1 MHGNFPVHALFKNL
15 LKMRQFKIE
24 IINSEKSLYT
34 KQEILGMMEE
44 IEESNTQKLES
55 KDVIVNRDE
64 YTVEYKG
71 VKRRLPR
78 KVTELISYFICNEGK
93 SITRDKILND
103 IWGSDVIVGDRTVDV
118 HVRLIRKNLFDKCI
132 TTVKGVGYK
141 W

>member
-1 MHGNFPVHALFKNL
+1 MHGNFPVHALFKNP

-44 IEESNTQKLES
+44 IEESNRQKLES
-55 KDVIVNRDE
+55 KDVIVNKDE

-71 VKRRLPR
+71 VKKTLPR
-78 KVTELISYFICNEGK
+78 KVTELICYFISNEGK
-93 SITRDKILND
+93 FIPRSKILND
-103 IWGSDVIVGDRTVDV
+103 VWGSDLIVGDRTVDV